1 MMSKK
6 FEVHEFGTL
15 SINGE
20 LKRMDESRYCTQDT
34 VFRFGN
40 TIAGAEI
47 TWIYIPELGIYVSSV
62 PIVEDVTWD
71 MLKADGYVDGKIV
84 SIDNRKY
91 KCRLPRSEGVPGTVN
106 EWDRILEIT
115 DGFHDCFE
123 KYCRPFWCQGSAA
136 YGYKY
141 RVIRGSYKR
150 GRLKAYGTEKNDAT
164 FCDIGFRAVLEPIVE
179 TDHPE
184 ISIPE
189 ALKTLEIMATNLTGE
204 AASMNGVQAEYAFR
218 NVRAIDAAIEALK
231 KYQNTGW
238 TRMSEEMPE
247 EGKRVLFWL
256 GKIKIFGDD
265 QSALYAMDAIRKKEI
280 QSWLTT
286 ATHWMELPN
295 PPKES
300 K

>member
-1 MMSKK
+1 
-6 FEVHEFGTL
+6 
-15 SINGE
+15 
-20 LKRMDESRYCTQDT
+20 
-34 VFRFGN
+34 
-40 TIAGAEI
+40 
-47 TWIYIPELGIYVSSV
+47 
-62 PIVEDVTWD
+62 
-71 MLKADGYVDGKIV
+71 
-84 SIDNRKY
+84 
-91 KCRLPRSEGVPGTVN
+91 
-106 EWDRILEIT
+106 
-115 DGFHDCFE
+115 
-123 KYCRPFWCQGSAA
+123 
-136 YGYKY
+136 
-141 RVIRGSYKR
+141 
-150 GRLKAYGTEKNDAT
+150 
-164 FCDIGFRAVLEPIVE
+164 
-179 TDHPE
+179 
-184 ISIPE
+184 
-189 ALKTLEIMATNLTGE
+189 
-204 AASMNGVQAEYAFR
+204 MNGVQAEYAFR